1 MPVELSFNGEATEF
15 AMTSSGASFTFYN
28 DVLFNVASIVPL
40 GGPAAGGTHVTVALG
55 DGYEP
60 LSPLADLG
68 GYLHGPHCRFTH
80 ASGWQHTVTASL
92 SAGGEALLCDSPA
105 FTGRRTGPSR
115 RHTLRMDGDLK
126 VGYVGP
132 EIDTSHP
139 VYLEVTLT
147 RHQYTRTNQTFRFYD
162 ERDWRLMSITP
173 QGGPVSGGTVVV
185 VGVSPSVRSL
195 AGALCH
201 FGDARPVPAI
211 IELDGGGNVKLNV
224 DGSLRVSCA
233 SPRAWR
239 RQAKNDES
247 IELTL
252 SVDGGQDYLRGQP
265 HALIF
270 SYINVQPV
278 AGLGTHWLTPSG
290 GPAVGGTL
298 VQVRGAR
305 LSNLGGLICKF
316 HALAPPTPATWVDF
330 HHVKCVSPKLHE
342 SHEPWVNESQVNSSL
357 HVTING
363 ALEDLSA
370 YGTPFLFYCPA
381 ALRVA
386 SIYPRGGPVAGGAL
400 VSVRGAG
407 FVDLDHGSG
416 LKCRFG
422 DHPLVPATLVSA
434 QELTCLSP
442 PLKLSGD
449 SAETVIVR
457 VTNNGDPYAATNDMV
472 GFTYYVFD

>member
-1 MPVELSFNGEATEF
+1 MELSFNGETTPSAV
-15 AMTSSGASFTFYN
+15 TSSGASFTFYN

-80 ASGWQHTVTASL
+80 ASGWQHTVAASL

-105 FTGRRTGPSR
+105 FNGPGTGPSR

-132 EIDTSHP
+132 ELDTSHP
-139 VYLEVTLT
+139 VYLEVTLN
-147 RHQYTRTNQTFRFYD
+147 RQQYTRTNQTFRFYD

-173 QGGPVSGGTVVV
+173 QGGPVTGGTVVT

-195 AGALCH
+195 ADARCH
-201 FGDARPVPAI
+201 FGDARPVPARV
-211 IELDGGGNVKLNV
+211 ETDGGDNVMFNA
-224 DGSLRVSCA
+224 DGSMRVSCT

-239 RQAKNDES
+239 RQAKNGDAV
-247 IELTL
+247 ELTM
-252 SVDGGQDYLRGQP
+252 SVNGGQDYLRGQP

-278 AGLGTHWLTPSG
+278 VGLGTHWLTPSG
-290 GPAVGGTL
+290 GPAGGGTL
-298 VQVRGAR
+298 VHVHGAR
-305 LSNLGGLICKF
+305 LSNLGGLLCKF
-316 HALAPPTPATWVDF
+316 LPSEALTPATWVDF
-330 HHVKCVSPKLHE
+330 DHIKCLSPRLHD
-342 SHEPWVNESQVNSSL
+342 SLEPWVNETQVNSSL
-357 HVTING
+357 RVTTNG
-363 ALEDLSA
+363 AVEDLSA
-370 YGTPFLFYCPA
+370 YGAPFLFYHPE
-381 ALRVA
+381 ALRAA
-386 SIYPRGGPVAGGAL
+386 SIYPRGGPVAGGTL
-400 VSVRGAG
+400 VTVRGAG

-422 DHPLVPATLVSA
+422 DHALVPATLVSA

-442 PLKLSGD
+442 PRELTGD

-457 VTNNGDPYAATNDMV
+457 VTNNGDNGNAAMTNDLV
-472 GFTYYVFD
+472 GFTYYIFD